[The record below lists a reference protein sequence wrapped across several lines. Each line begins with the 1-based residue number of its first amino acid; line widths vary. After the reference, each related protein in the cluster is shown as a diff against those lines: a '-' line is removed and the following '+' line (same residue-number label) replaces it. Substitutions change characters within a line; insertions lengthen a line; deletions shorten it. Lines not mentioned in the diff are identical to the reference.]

1 MYIIKY
7 LMCITIISNYWEVSN
22 IGSKCIFIL
31 SVLWVLSTS
40 LRETKAR
47 NLGHLAINSIQ
58 RKETKFEKEKK
69 RNKARKTS
77 SEEGRSWRHN
87 LQIKQ
92 SGFISALRTRPLL
105 SHTHHSTRVPR
116 CFFYFLFF
124 ILNDLTGGWVI
135 FYRQIKKIRV
145 KKLGEIT

>member
-1 MYIIKY
+1 MYYNNIKLLRGIQHRKQLY
-7 LMCITIISNYWEVSN
+7 FHFVRTMSTEYILEGNKSKKF
-22 IGSKCIFIL
+22 GSPSHKF
-31 SVLWVLSTS
+31 
-40 LRETKAR
+40 
-47 NLGHLAINSIQ
+47 NS
-58 RKETKFEKEKK
+58 KEGNKIWKRKK